1 MTRHDLGFVKGV
13 IQKNIVAGL
22 CLSAILA
29 YMVSVDFAVA
39 ALVGSIVAS
48 VNLVLGA
55 WTTFRIIESGQQES
69 AVGASGW
76 ALLLIGKLGVLF
88 GVVWWLIAKVGLD
101 ALGFSVGFGS
111 FLLAVLWQ
119 AAIAP
124 PGGKTRDNDDKE

>member
-1 MTRHDLGFVKGV
+1 MTHHDLGFVKGV
-13 IQKNIVAGL
+13 VRKNVVAGL

-48 VNLVLGA
+48 ANLVLGA
-55 WTTFRIIESGQQES
+55 WTTLRIIESGQQES
-69 AVGASGW
+69 AVGAGGW
-76 ALLLIGKLGVLF
+76 AVLLIGKLGALF
-88 GVVWWLIAKVGLD
+88 GVVWWLIAKLELD

-119 AAIAP
+119 TATAP
-124 PGGKTRDNDDKE
+124 PGGQTKDNDDKE